1 MNDITL
7 AACFLVHMKRLAYL
21 TLFTSLFT
29 NLIVASHALSK
40 TYSGYIE
47 KLDQTYFIVRKNL
60 KLELQFADASMGKV
74 LKKLTNK
81 DYISVDANLLP
92 PEANKNSNRAILV
105 SSINYVGLNEMIG
118 FWKDKSGLCYYF
130 IGFTTIKVF
139 IPNPQLRCHPRS
151 IPEINRTPV
160 ASYNYF
166 INPDDDT
173 WTMLISNEK
182 VQYLAE
188 LSSISSTKK
197 NLIMY
202 NAEDGKKLPEVLLYK
217 AAP

>member
-1 MNDITL
+1 
-7 AACFLVHMKRLAYL
+7 MKQLAYL
-21 TLFTSLFT
+21 TLLTSLFV
-29 NLIVASHALSK
+29 NLVGFSLAFSK

-47 KLDQTYFIVRKNL
+47 KSNQTYYVIKNNT
-60 KLELQFADASMGKV
+60 KLELQFSDANMGKV
-74 LKKLTNK
+74 LQKLTNK

-92 PEANKNSNRAILV
+92 FEEGKKNNRALLV

-118 FWKDKSGLCYYF
+118 FWKDKNGLCYYF
-130 IGFTTIKVF
+130 VGFTTIKVF
-139 IPNPQLRCHPRS
+139 IPSPQVKCHPRS
-151 IPEINRTPV
+151 IPEINRMTV

-166 INPDDDT
+166 INPDDDA

-188 LSSISSTKK
+188 LTSISSTKK
-197 NLIMY
+197 NLVMY
-202 NAEDGKKLPEVLLYK
+202 NAEDGKKLPEVHLYK